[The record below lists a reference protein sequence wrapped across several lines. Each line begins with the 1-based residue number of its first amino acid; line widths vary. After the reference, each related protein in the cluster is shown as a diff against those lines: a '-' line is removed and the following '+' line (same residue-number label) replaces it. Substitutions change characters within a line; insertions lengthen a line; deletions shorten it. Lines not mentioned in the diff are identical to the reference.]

1 LLQII
6 ISETKKQIASFS
18 KMTDAKNYLNSVETN
33 PPTHEII
40 GAEDPQ
46 PEIVEN
52 AGE

>member
-1 LLQII
+1 
-6 ISETKKQIASFS
+6 
-18 KMTDAKNYLNSVETN
+18 MTDAKNYLNSVETN